1 MERYVFNNCAFLGT
15 GARNCLPEELKKRD
29 YHKVLLVSDENII
42 KSGVLEKISYLL
54 EENNVKY
61 MVFSNIKPNP
71 TVENVQNGLKVF
83 KKFKP
88 NVIVAVGG
96 GSVIDCA
103 KAISVIASNKQHQDV
118 LSLAGTVNTKN
129 KAFPLIAMPTTSGT
143 AAEVTINYVITDEK
157 TKRKLVCVDPND
169 VPIMSIVDSELM
181 RTMPPSLTA
190 STGMDA
196 LTHAIESL
204 ITKGA
209 TDMSD
214 MFALEAIKMIA
225 KYLERACI
233 DGNDMEAREKM
244 AYAQY
249 VVGMGFSAVGLG
261 IVHSMAHALGGRKD
275 IAHGTANAILLP
287 TVMQYNAQSP
297 SKRKYRLIA
306 ECFGVDTRD
315 KTDDECVK
323 IAVREVKK
331 LSKHV
336 GIPKSL
342 GEVGVVEGDIELL
355 SQDAFVDICTGGNPR
370 ETSVEDI
377 KKLYKSLI

>member
-15 GARNCLPEELKKRD
+15 GARNCLPEELKRRD

-103 KAISVIASNKQHQDV
+103 KAISVIATNKQHQDV
-118 LSLAGTVNTKN
+118 LSLAGAVNTKN

-331 LSKHV
+331 LSKQV